1 MPCGWQSLATATGL
15 GTFEPE
21 EGAAANPHLPAFL

>member
-1 MPCGWQSLATATGL
+1 MPCGPQPLATPPDWAHL
-15 GTFEPE
+15 RHE